1 MPNPRSTSTPPSDPS
16 AWFLGP
22 KAEHGETWRDL
33 LADAFADYMHW
44 RRNYFPDDPILVSR
58 AGRRAQEPFLDEVT
72 QRLDVLVNALKADF
86 PFYHPR
92 YLAHMT
98 SGQTLPAVL
107 GYFAAMLYNPN
118 NVTEEAA
125 PVTAKLEREVGGLIA
140 EMLGYERDHTWAHI
154 TSGGTVANLEALW
167 VARSIQFVPLALQK
181 LCRCKV
187 LDCDFEIGHPEGT
200 LRNLSHEYLL
210 HLPPADMISMPRAL
224 AAHVWQA
231 GKVAKLAEAVE
242 PAKAG
247 EPQGAGGQ
255 LEAPESSE
263 ERFEQQVRAFGED
276 VDKREAVAN
285 VIRNLFPQLE
295 VGGDEVA
302 ALVRE
307 LDESEGVGDDAVS
320 RARQLI
326 HAVELIDEYLGRSDW
341 NPARAGYHNVASS
354 LRCKPQPLVFASE
367 AAHYSIRKAC
377 DVLGYGAQA
386 VQPVPLEN
394 GFRINVTEL
403 ETKIN
408 QGVDDGGYVAA
419 VIGVVGT
426 TETGAVDPIHELV
439 QLRDKLWRD
448 KGISFWIHVDAAWGG
463 YIASLFRGHG
473 ISASGRAGKPRGR
486 KRRRDAKKY
495 KNAIRAWK
503 RRRVAKK
510 YKNAIRACEQAML
523 DLPGSPPQPAT
534 RSWADEKII
543 DAYLALGHADS
554 ITVDPHKLGYVPYPA
569 GVIAFKSRGV
579 TDLVAHKANYIADWG
594 PGAHGDGA
602 AARPP
607 INDIGAHILEGSKP
621 GAAAAACWLAH
632 TTIPLDAHGHG
643 QIICSTLLSA
653 QRLASCLEWHNDHF
667 SEFEE
672 ELERA
677 LKEERG
683 GVLPKTFRRDQEKF
697 TFEVL
702 GPVDSNIVCY
712 VVLPPDPRPVE
723 RINQVNRCIY
733 ARLGKPPRRPD
744 GEATPYGHPYFLSR
758 TVLEPPQYSACSLD
772 PLLGKLGVATG
783 DYERHGLFVLRSTVM
798 NPHYAPAAC
807 EPEPK
812 DYLCDFVRHLHR
824 VARKCINT

>member
-1 MPNPRSTSTPPSDPS
+1 MPNPRSSTPASDPS

-22 KAEHGETWRDL
+22 KAEHGDTWRDL

-58 AGRRAQEPFLDEVT
+58 ARRRAQEPFLDEVT

-125 PVTAKLEREVGGLIA
+125 PVTAKLEREVGRDIA
-140 EMLGYERDHTWAHI
+140 VMLGYQRDHTWAHI

-167 VARSIQFVPLALQK
+167 VARSIQFVPLALQR
-181 LCRCKV
+181 LCELV
-187 LDCDFEIGHPEGT
+187 DCDFEIGHPEGT
-200 LRNLSHEYLL
+200 LRNLDHRYLL
-210 HLPPADMISMPRAL
+210 HLPPDEVISMPRAL
-224 AAHVWQA
+224 AAHVWHA
-231 GKVAKLAEAVE
+231 GKVPELAEAVE
-242 PAKAG
+242 SAKASDHAAEAG
-247 EPQGAGGQ
+247 GAGGQ
-255 LEAPESSE
+255 PEAAESSDQIV
-263 ERFEQQVRAFGED
+263 EQQVRALGED
-276 VDKREAVAN
+276 VEMREAVVK
-285 VIRNLFPQLE
+285 VIGNLFPQLE
-295 VGGDEVA
+295 EGDDEVA
-302 ALVRE
+302 KLVRE
-307 LDESEGVGDDAVS
+307 LDEREQVSDLS
-320 RARQLI
+320 RASQLI
-326 HAVELIDEYLGRSDW
+326 RAVELTDEYLGRSDW

-354 LRCKPQPLVFASE
+354 LAGNPKPLVFASE

-377 DVLGYGAQA
+377 DVLGYGARA
-386 VQPVPLEN
+386 VQPVPLKD
-394 GFRINVTEL
+394 GFRIDAKEL
-403 ETKIN
+403 EAKIKR
-408 QGVDDGGYVAA
+408 GVEAGDYVAA

-426 TETGAVDPIHELV
+426 TETGAIDPIHKLIE
-439 QLRDKLWRD
+439 LRDKLWGD
-448 KGISFWIHVDAAWGG
+448 EEISFWIHVDAAWGG

-473 ISASGRAGKPRGR
+473 ISASGRAGTPRGR
-486 KRRRDAKKY
+486 TGQAAANEYR
-495 KNAIRAWK
+495 
-503 RRRVAKK
+503 
-510 YKNAIRACEQAML
+510 NAIRACERATL
-523 DLPGSPPQPAT
+523 DLPGSPSEPET
-534 RSWADEKII
+534 RSWARKRII

-569 GVIAFKSRGV
+569 GVVAFKRRGV

-594 PGAHGDGA
+594 PGAHGGGA
-602 AARPP
+602 GARPP

-632 TTIPLDAHGHG
+632 TTIPLDARGHG

-653 QRLASCLEWHNDHF
+653 QRLASCLKWHNDHF
-667 SEFEE
+667 REFEE

-683 GVLPKTFRRDQEKF
+683 GVLPKTFTRDQEKF

-712 VVLPPDPRPVE
+712 VVLPPDTRSVE
-723 RINQVNRCIY
+723 RINEVNRCIY
-733 ARLGKPPRRPD
+733 ERLGKPPLRPD

-758 TVLEPPQYSACSLD
+758 TVLEPPQYSARSLR
-772 PLLGKLGVATG
+772 PHLRKLRVATR
-783 DYERHGLFVLRSTVM
+783 DYQRHGLFVLRSTVM
-798 NPHYAPAAC
+798 NPHYASAAC